1 MVQQS
6 SGRFG
11 SIIKSDRSFYKVQE
25 GLGRF
30 KNVQEGSRRL
40 KKVQEG
46 SIRLKNAREGSKR
59 FKKAPDSKRR
69 IKMGQMFKND
79 KEEKI
84 PKGLRVIIDSC
95 FGWVVNQEGY
105 GMIALFTD

>member
-1 MVQQS
+1 MSQ
-6 SGRFG
+6 
-11 SIIKSDRSFYKVQE
+11 K
-25 GLGRF
+25 
-30 KNVQEGSRRL
+30 GSR
-40 KKVQEG
+40 
-46 SIRLKNAREGSKR
+46 R

-69 IKMGQMFKND
+69 IKRIQEGSRMFKNV
-79 KEEKI
+79 KEERI